1 MKIEIKGFE
10 VWFGAFPGADNYSLS
25 IPKLKIIHKIYN
37 IKKNPIAVL
46 DQKANEIINEKEKQN
61 NSI

>member
-37 IKKNPIAVL
+37 IKKNPISIL
-46 DQKANEIINEKEKQN
+46 EQKANEIINENKN
-61 NSI
+61 NERS